1 MIAVD
6 TNVLAR
12 LLLRDDETQYRKAVR
27 LFGDGRDYTAPPTV
41 MLELV
46 WVLGSY
52 GYSREEIAAALN
64 SLLELPNFKPKSRAA
79 IGTALSWYE
88 AGTDFGDALASVT
101 VATGPSG
108 GGTRTGV
115 IELDFDLSG
124 ADRYTRLQFTPN
136 LSASATDVAELSAVY
151 ILAGATDDPVTASV
165 V

>member
-88 AGTDFGDALASVT
+88 AGTDFGDALHLAMSNGDDAFVT
-101 VATGPSG
+101 FDERLVKRAGRSG
-108 GGTRTGV
+108 LV
-115 IELDFDLSG
+115 
-124 ADRYTRLQFTPN
+124 P
-136 LSASATDVAELSAVY
+136 
-151 ILAGATDDPVTASV
+151 PVV
-165 V
+165 LP

>member
-1 MIAVD
+1 MHASMND
-6 TNVLAR
+6 AMAR
-12 LLLRDDETQYRKAVR
+12 LAARYATEGVDIVAGGAGDNTEVDCAYVDRRGFASLKAVIA
-27 LFGDGRDYTAPPTV
+27 YTATLQPGVT
-41 MLELV
+41 LK
-46 WVLGSY
+46 
-52 GYSREEIAAALN
+52 IAANLQDDAD
-64 SLLELPNFKPKSRAA
+64 
-79 IGTALSWYE
+79 GVGV
-88 AGTDFGDALASVT
+88 GTDFGDALASVT